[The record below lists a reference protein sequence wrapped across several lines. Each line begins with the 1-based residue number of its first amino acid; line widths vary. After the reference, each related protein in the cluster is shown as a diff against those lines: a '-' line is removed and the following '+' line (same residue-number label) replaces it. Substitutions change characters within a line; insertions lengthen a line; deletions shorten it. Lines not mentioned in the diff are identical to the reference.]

1 MVVRIVWRS
10 LVEPGFLSMVE
21 TNFLQRSFSNLMI
34 YYQDE
39 RDSRWYKSEWL
50 MVMVVS
56 FRGTDFDRQ
65 TVAYRG
71 INILSHATNSQCDLG
86 EAS

>member
-1 MVVRIVWRS
+1 
-10 LVEPGFLSMVE
+10 
-21 TNFLQRSFSNLMI
+21 
-34 YYQDE
+34 
-39 RDSRWYKSEWL
+39 